1 MELSFFAI
9 IVLWGIFVGI
19 VFSSIG
25 AAGGILASFGLISII
40 GIADPNS
47 VKPMAQIVTLA
58 AALTFVPGYF
68 RRSDLVWPL
77 GLFLAAGGLLGAWV
91 GSSLSSIYLA
101 DMKTFRPLFGV
112 LTLLIGAQL
121 AWRLFGFRNRKISEQ
136 SVRRLAVASENV
148 RNLRFSNAAL
158 TFSYRW
164 LDYRVPAWSP
174 LLAGFLIAMVAA
186 IFGVGGGFLLVP
198 YMSLLLGL
206 PMHIIPATS
215 GIAIIVSLLASIWNY
230 LSFGAHLE
238 MDALLPL
245 LAGAVLGAL
254 AGPFVNRWTKN
265 SSLQA
270 ALVLIVVFIGL
281 KYILA

>member
-1 MELSFFAI
+1 MELSYFAI
-9 IVLWGIFVGI
+9 ILLWGTFAGI

-40 GIADPNS
+40 GITDPNS
-47 VKPMAQIVTLA
+47 VKPMAQIITLA
-58 AALTFVPGYF
+58 TALTFVPGYF

-77 GLFLAAGGLLGAWV
+77 GLFLAAGGLLGAWA

-121 AWRLFGFRNRKISEQ
+121 TWRLFGFGNRKVSEQ
-136 SVRRLAVASENV
+136 PVRRLAVASENV
-148 RNLRFSNAAL
+148 RNLRFSNAVL

-174 LLAGFLIAMVAA
+174 LLAGFLVAMVAS

-198 YMSLLLGL
+198 YMSSLLGL

-215 GIAIIVSLLASIWNY
+215 GIAIIVSLLVSIWSY

-254 AGPFVNRWTKN
+254 AGPFVNRWMKN
-265 SSLQA
+265 SALQA

-281 KYILA
+281 TYILA

>member
-9 IVLWGIFVGI
+9 IILWGIFVGI

-101 DMKTFRPLFGV
+101 DMKTFRPLFGG

-245 LAGAVLGAL
+245 LGGAVLGAL

-281 KYILA
+281 TYILA